1 MPFKFKI
8 SAKKSLQKI
17 VANSAF
23 FVTLGPLQKNNA
35 PICGAF
41 ALAEDIAR

>member
-8 SAKKSLQKI
+8 SAKKTLQKI

-23 FVTLGPLQKNNA
+23 FVTLGPLQKNA